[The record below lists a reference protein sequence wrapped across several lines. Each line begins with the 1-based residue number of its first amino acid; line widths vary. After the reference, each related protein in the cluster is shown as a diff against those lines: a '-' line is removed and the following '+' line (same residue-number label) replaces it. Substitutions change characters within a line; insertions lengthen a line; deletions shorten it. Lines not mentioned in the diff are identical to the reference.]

1 MPEPVA
7 GTEVEI
13 GSDLFSAAFD
23 EAVGGLDENTSPS
36 DEMPKEAVVEAPVE
50 EATEKV
56 EEKAE
61 EKAEEEKPEP
71 VPAPAPQVDVKA
83 LVSEIVEATKPQV
96 APAEKPAPEAPVL
109 SKDEIEA
116 EEQFKKDWPEHAARE
131 ERLKRELEALKN
143 SFAETLESIQGQIN
157 PLAQTVQ
164 MTAQERHLQTI
175 TTAHPDALDIVPKV
189 EEWIGTQPKIYQGE
203 MKRIIEGGSAAEVVE
218 LLNLYKGAT
227 APPEQLAK
235 AKPDPAKEAR
245 LKRMES
251 PTTVRTAVTAE
262 ADPDDFDSAFEAEAK
277 KYKMQ

>member
-23 EAVGGLDENTSPS
+23 EAVGGLAENTSPA
-36 DEMPKEAVVEAPVE
+36 DETPETPEEVDETPAEE
-50 EATEKV
+50 EAAP
-56 EEKAE
+56 AE
-61 EKAEEEKPEP
+61 EKKPDPTP
-71 VPAPAPQVDVKA
+71 VAPAPQVDVKA
-83 LVSEIVEATKPQV
+83 LVSEIVEATKPAA
-96 APAEKPAPEAPVL
+96 APAEKPAPEAPAL
-109 SKDEIEA
+109 SKEEVEA
-116 EEQFKKDWPEHAARE
+116 EEQIKKDWPEHAARE
-131 ERLKRELEALKN
+131 ERLKRELEALKTT
-143 SFAETLESIQGQIN
+143 FTETLEALQGQIS

-227 APPEQLAK
+227 APPEQPAK

-251 PTTVRTAVTAE
+251 PTTARTAVTAE

>member
-23 EAVGGLDENTSPS
+23 EAVGGLAENTSPA
-36 DEMPKEAVVEAPVE
+36 DETPETPE
-50 EATEKV
+50 EVDETP
-56 EEKAE
+56 AE
-61 EKAEEEKPEP
+61 EEEKPEP
-71 VPAPAPQVDVKA
+71 TPVAPAPQVDVKA
-83 LVSEIVEATKPQV
+83 LVSEIVEATKPQA
-96 APAEKPAPEAPVL
+96 APAEKPVPEAPVL
-109 SKDEIEA
+109 SKEEVEA

-131 ERLKRELEALKN
+131 ERLKRELEALKTT
-143 SFAETLESIQGQIN
+143 FTETLEALQGQIS

-218 LLNLYKGAT
+218 LLSLYKGAT
-227 APPEQLAK
+227 APPEQPAK

-251 PTTVRTAVTAE
+251 PTTARTAVTAE

>member
-23 EAVGGLDENTSPS
+23 EAVGGLGENTPPA
-36 DEMPKEAVVEAPVE
+36 DETPEPVADEASVEVASEEPKEKP
-50 EATEKV
+50 
-56 EEKAE
+56 
-61 EKAEEEKPEP
+61 EEKPEP
-71 VPAPAPQVDVKA
+71 DPVLVSAPAPQVDVKA

-96 APAEKPAPEAPVL
+96 APAEEPTPEAPAL
-109 SKDEIEA
+109 SKEEIEA

-131 ERLKRELEALKN
+131 DRLKRELEALKDN
-143 SFAETLESIQGQIN
+143 FTKTLEMLQGQIS

-203 MKRIIEGGSAAEVVE
+203 MKRIIEGGTAAEVVE
-218 LLNLYKGAT
+218 LLSLYKGAT
-227 APPEQLAK
+227 APPEQPVK
-235 AKPDPAKEAR
+235 AAPDPTKEAR

-251 PTTVRTAVTAE
+251 PATARTSVTAE

>member
-23 EAVGGLDENTSPS
+23 EAVGGLAENTSPA
-36 DEMPKEAVVEAPVE
+36 DETPETPEEVDETPAEE
-50 EATEKV
+50 EA
-56 EEKAE
+56 AP
-61 EKAEEEKPEP
+61 AEEEKPEP
-71 VPAPAPQVDVKA
+71 TPVAPAPQVDVKA
-83 LVSEIVEATKPQV
+83 LVSEIVEATKPQA
-96 APAEKPAPEAPVL
+96 APAEKPAPEAPAL
-109 SKDEIEA
+109 SKEEIEA

-227 APPEQLAK
+227 APPEQPAK

-251 PTTVRTAVTAE
+251 PTTARTAVTAE

>member
-23 EAVGGLDENTSPS
+23 EAVGGLAENTSPA
-36 DEMPKEAVVEAPVE
+36 DETPETPEEVDETPAEE
-50 EATEKV
+50 EA
-56 EEKAE
+56 AP
-61 EKAEEEKPEP
+61 AEEEKPEP
-71 VPAPAPQVDVKA
+71 TPVAPAPQVDVKA

-96 APAEKPAPEAPVL
+96 APAEKPAPEAPAL
-109 SKDEIEA
+109 SKEEVEA

-131 ERLKRELEALKN
+131 DRLKRELEALKN

-203 MKRIIEGGSAAEVVE
+203 MKRIIEGGTAAEVVE

-251 PTTVRTAVTAE
+251 PTTARTAVTAE

>member
-23 EAVGGLDENTSPS
+23 EAVGGLAENTSPA
-36 DEMPKEAVVEAPVE
+36 DETPETPEEVDETPAEE
-50 EATEKV
+50 EA
-56 EEKAE
+56 AP
-61 EKAEEEKPEP
+61 AEEEKPEP
-71 VPAPAPQVDVKA
+71 TPVAPAPQVDVRA
-83 LVSEIVEATKPQV
+83 LVSEIVEATKPAA
-96 APAEKPAPEAPVL
+96 APAEKPAPEAPAL
-109 SKDEIEA
+109 SKEEIEA

-131 ERLKRELEALKN
+131 ERLKRELEALKTT
-143 SFAETLESIQGQIN
+143 FTETLEALQGQIS

-227 APPEQLAK
+227 APPEQPAK

-251 PTTVRTAVTAE
+251 PTTARTAVTAE